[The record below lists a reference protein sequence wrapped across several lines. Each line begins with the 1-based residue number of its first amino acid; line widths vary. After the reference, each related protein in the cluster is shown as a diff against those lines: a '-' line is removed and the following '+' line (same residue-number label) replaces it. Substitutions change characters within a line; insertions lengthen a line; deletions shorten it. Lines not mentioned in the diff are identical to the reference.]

1 MLFLTGKVSGE
12 AVEVDLTGGYALDG
26 LGVEGVFSFEDAG
39 GEGVGGVVGHD
50 RDFGLG
56 YHGAS
61 VIFFVHEVDA
71 DAGDA
76 CACGKHRR
84 VDALAVHSLSAE
96 FGQKGWVDIQDAVV
110 VSAQRPGAKF
120 PHVPSQGDEFD
131 SVRGQGIGDGGVQTR
146 RVRVGDRAEVG
157 GGDIRASGAF
167 QAMGAGVV
175 GDDHADFGVEGTFR
189 AGVNDGLEIR
199 ATVRGK
205 DSDRQLSDWCLTAHG
220 GLVRADFLGFHDEFV
235 HL

>member
-1 MLFLTGKVSGE
+1 MVI
-12 AVEVDLTGGYALDG
+12 VQVYLTGGYALDG

-39 GEGVGGVVGHD
+39 GEGVGGVVGYN

-56 YHGAS
+56 YHGAT
-61 VIFFVHEVDA
+61 VVLFVHEVDA

-76 CACGKHRR
+76 LARGDYGG
-84 VDALAVHSLSAE
+84 VDALAVHPPSAK
-96 FGQKGWVDIQDAVV
+96 FRQQRGVDVQDAVAV
-110 VSAQRPGAKF
+110 PAQRPGAEF
-120 PHVPSQGDEFD
+120 PHVPGQGDEFD
-131 SVRGQGIGDGGVQTR
+131 AARGQGIGDGCVQAR
-146 RVRVGDRAEVG
+146 WAGVGDGANMG

-167 QAMGAGVV
+167 QGHGAGVV

-189 AGVNDGLEIR
+189 AGVNNGLEIR

-220 GLVRADFLGFHDEFV
+220 GLVRADFLGFHDELV